1 VRLAI
6 NPLSMPP
13 WRLHIGNGARIA
25 PNVIERG
32 FLMSIPLQAG
42 AVIDW
47 SGSAA
52 VRRAMS
58 VAEVNAKVTQATTAP
73 DGKALAH
80 ADGQNQRLV
89 IEQDKPTGSFVYK
102 TVDRLN
108 GDVLFQYPS
117 DELLR
122 LRNNPAY
129 VSGAVYSKSA

>member
-1 VRLAI
+1 
-6 NPLSMPP
+6 
-13 WRLHIGNGARIA
+13 
-25 PNVIERG
+25 
-32 FLMSIPLQAG
+32 MSIPLQAG

-47 SGSAA
+47 SGNAA
-52 VRRAMS
+52 ARRAIA
-58 VAEVNAKVTQATTAP
+58 VTEVNAKVTAPSTAP
-73 DGKALAH
+73 DGKSLAH
-80 ADGQNQRLV
+80 AGGQNQRLV

-129 VSGAVYSKSA
+129 VSGALFSKSA